1 MTPQVLRVA
10 IALAVLS
17 LGLAPA
23 QAQAK
28 LGGTGAPQSESCK
41 AAGGTESGNMCILPN
56 GTGCQ
61 SMPLARDNECLD
73 EFGNLVEDGEDY
85 GSNMG
90 PDDSNEESEGSS
102 SD

>member
-1 MTPQVLRVA
+1 MTRRVLRVA
-10 IALAVLS
+10 IAIAALS

-23 QAQAK
+23 QAQIK
-28 LGGTGAPQSESCK
+28 LGGKGAPQSESCK
-41 AAGGTESGNMCILPN
+41 SAGGTESGNMCVLPN

-61 SMPLARDNECLD
+61 SMALARDNECLD
-73 EFGNLVEDGEDY
+73 EFGNLVEDGPDT

-90 PDDSNEESEGSS
+90 PDDSNGDSEGSS